1 MLVVET
7 IAKVRRDFH
16 RHGKSIKEIAR
27 ERGLS
32 RNTVRKVLRSDATEF
47 SYARDDQ
54 PYPQLGPYLGELD
67 RLLAENEARS
77 RRERLTLTRI
87 HEALQGAG
95 YAGSYDSVRRYARRW
110 RTARARSAPGA
121 YVPLTFAPGEAYQF
135 DWSQEYV
142 LLGGVTTKVHAA
154 HLRLC
159 HSRMPWV
166 QCYPRESQEMVFDAH
181 VRGFRFL
188 GGACERGIYDNM
200 RTAVDTVFVGKA
212 RTFNRRFQQMCS
224 HYLVEPTACTPAAG
238 WEKGQVENQVGLA
251 RKRFFSPRPRFAN
264 LAELNAWLVEQCRA
278 YAQASRH
285 PEFKDKTI
293 WEVLEAERP
302 RLITLGDDF
311 DGYREAQAPVSRTCL
326 ITFDRNRYSVD
337 ARAANRPV
345 QIRGYADRVVVRLDG
360 ELVADHPRAFGRD
373 HVVYDPWH
381 YLPVLARK
389 PGALRN
395 GAPFKNWDLPEGL
408 RRLRKRLAGKTD
420 GDRQFVSVLAAV
432 PQDGIEAVDAACRE
446 ALGAGLASADAV
458 LNILSRRH
466 RVDVAPIETPS
477 TLNLT
482 QAPVADCARY
492 DALREVAHGAR

>member
-1 MLVVET
+1 
-7 IAKVRRDFH
+7 
-16 RHGKSIKEIAR
+16 
-27 ERGLS
+27 
-32 RNTVRKVLRSDATEF
+32 
-47 SYARDDQ
+47 
-54 PYPQLGPYLGELD
+54 
-67 RLLAENEARS
+67 
-77 RRERLTLTRI
+77 
-87 HEALQGAG
+87 
-95 YAGSYDSVRRYARRW
+95 
-110 RTARARSAPGA
+110 
-121 YVPLTFAPGEAYQF
+121 
-135 DWSQEYV
+135 
-142 LLGGVTTKVHAA
+142 
-154 HLRLC
+154 
-159 HSRMPWV
+159 
-166 QCYPRESQEMVFDAH
+166 
-181 VRGFRFL
+181 
-188 GGACERGIYDNM
+188 
-200 RTAVDTVFVGKA
+200 
-212 RTFNRRFQQMCS
+212 
-224 HYLVEPTACTPAAG
+224 
-238 WEKGQVENQVGLA
+238 VENQVGLA